1 MLRSPLLKTA
11 CALWVGTCSLSA
23 AAATAAV
30 SNAGSLSELTYAGT
44 QQALEALDRELQIA
58 GKDAAR
64 IAALEKR
71 LLTEFARR
79 DATFA
84 ARQAVAQR
92 LGTVLA
98 TQSAPSPESL
108 KVIGGML
115 VDERDSDLARLA
127 LERVTGSAVDALFV
141 QALPNVSGRLRLG
154 LINAIAARRIQSA
167 VAPLTPL
174 LQDPDLTQARAAARA
189 LGEIGTSAAVAALR
203 AAPIE
208 LTAAAR
214 LAAATRLPVADATQL
229 LRELENDARAPAAV
243 RHAAFRTSLNLAPG
257 SASTRIA
264 EALKGNDWPR
274 KQVALESL
282 AASPAPNLV
291 PTLTANLPS
300 WDAPTQVAVIA
311 ALGRRAEAAAVPAV
325 LNAVKHPNTEVR
337 SAALAALGFLPGSPE
352 TAAILAG
359 IAADPASDEART
371 ARQSLTVLNGPGVSA
386 AILSGAEKSSAALRP
401 VYLEQLALRN
411 LTEGLP
417 ILRQARNDAN
427 AAVRI
432 AAVGALGALGDLA
445 PIAEQAFLL
454 DWTLTAKDEAEQARA
469 LRSLVNVTLR
479 NPDVATRGQPVFQA
493 IDQSPPDVALRL
505 LPALSRMGGAAS
517 ADTAA
522 RLAIRDDAKLADL
535 ATAALARWAD
545 GTALPAL
552 ATVAEKAALPSVR
565 ESARSGALSYFE
577 RNREP
582 WTPETTDVVRRLLA
596 TSSEAGSRKQ
606 LIAVLHRANEA
617 KALKLAEGFKSD
629 SALAT
634 AANTAAEVIRANL
647 AGAPTLRASG
657 GGSSLKNILDFKTST
672 RWNVPTAG
680 EEWIEID
687 FRRSRPLTR
696 LTLDQTTRNAEYPEK
711 YEVYVT
717 DNVKSPGNVVA
728 SGSGQ
733 RNKTIIDLPENTRGR
748 YVIIKNVAERKES
761 NWSIV
766 ELYVD

>member
-1 MLRSPLLKTA
+1 MLRSPFLKTA

-23 AAATAAV
+23 AAAPATV
-30 SNAGSLSELTYAGT
+30 SNAGSLSELTYAGS
-44 QQALEALDRELQIA
+44 QQALEALDRELQSA
-58 GKDAAR
+58 GKDASR

-71 LLTEFARR
+71 LLTELVRR

-92 LGTVLA
+92 LGILLA

-108 KVIGGML
+108 KAISGML

-127 LERVTGSAVDALFV
+127 LEPVTGPTVDALFV
-141 QALPNVSGRLRLG
+141 QALPDVSGRLRLG
-154 LINAIAARRIQSA
+154 LINAIAARRIESA
-167 VAPLTPL
+167 VPPLTPL
-174 LQDPDLTQARAAARA
+174 LQDPDVIQARAAARA
-189 LGEIGTSAAVAALR
+189 LGEIGTAAAVAALR
-203 AAPIE
+203 AASIE

-214 LAAATRLPVADATQL
+214 LAAASRLPVADATAL
-229 LRELENDARAPAAV
+229 LRELESDAHAPAAV
-243 RHAAFRTSLNLAPG
+243 RHAAFRTSLDLAPAG
-257 SASTRIA
+257 ASARIA
-264 EALKGNDWPR
+264 DALKSDNWTR

-282 AASPAPNLV
+282 AASQAPNLIS
-291 PTLTANLPS
+291 TLTTNLAS
-300 WDAPTQVAVIA
+300 WDAPTQVAVMA
-311 ALGRRAEAAAVPAV
+311 ALSRRAEATAIPAV
-325 LNAVKHPNTEVR
+325 LNAVKHPNTDVR
-337 SAALAALGFLPGSPE
+337 LAALSALSFLPGSPE
-352 TAAILAG
+352 ITALLAG
-359 IAADPASDEART
+359 IASNPASNDART

-386 AILSGAEKSSAALRP
+386 AILSGAEKGSAALRP

-417 ILRQARNDAN
+417 ILRQARTDDNP
-427 AAVRI
+427 AVRI
-432 AAVGALGALGDLA
+432 AAVGALGDLA
-445 PIAEQAFLL
+445 PIAEQSFLL

-479 NPDVATRGQPVFQA
+479 NPDVTSRGQIVFQA
-493 IDQSPPDVALRL
+493 IDQSQPDVALRL
-505 LPALSRMGGAAS
+505 LPALSRIGGAAS

-522 RLAIRDDAKLADL
+522 RLALRNDAKLADV
-535 ATAALARWAD
+535 ATTALTRWAD

-552 ATVAEKAALPSVR
+552 ATVAEKAALPS
-565 ESARSGALSYFE
+565 ARDAARAGALSYFE
-577 RNREP
+577 RIRER
-582 WTPETTDVVRRLLA
+582 WTPETTEVVRRLLA
-596 TSSEAGSRKQ
+596 VSPDAAARQQ

-617 KALKLAEGFKSD
+617 KALKLVEGFKSD
-629 SALAT
+629 PALAT

-647 AGAPTLRASG
+647 AGAPNLRASD
-657 GGSSLKNILDFKTST
+657 GGSNLKNIFDFKSST
-672 RWNVPTAG
+672 RWNVATAG

-717 DNVKSPGNVVA
+717 DHVARPGNVVA

-733 RNKTIIDLPENTRGR
+733 RNKTVIDLPENTRGR